1 LISIYLVDLTL
12 FVSMIE
18 LNYKE
23 LIKIFWGEYQKSTPS
38 VGRIH
43 QLLESRGEVVMND
56 HIAFRTFNHP
66 SINIDQTEK
75 VFLKCG
81 YVQKDTYDFEK
92 KKLVARHYEHPDPMA
107 PKVFIS
113 ELKLEEF
120 SQELRK
126 KVLYCISKIPQGL
139 LQTGMYIFSGRTW
152 GTISY
157 ETYKALL
164 EESEYAAWL
173 YVYGFCANH
182 FTVDVN
188 KLQTFDSLEE
198 LNVFLKSN
206 DFDLNQSGGEI
217 KGGPDKLL
225 AQSSTI
231 ADDRAVEF
239 AEGLYSIPS
248 CYYEFA
254 FRYPDLTGNLYQGFV
269 AQSADKIF
277 ESTNFLKPN

>member
-1 LISIYLVDLTL
+1 
-12 FVSMIE
+12 MID
-18 LNYKE
+18 LNYKS
-23 LIKIFWGEYQKSTPS
+23 LIKIFWSEYQKSTPS
-38 VGRIH
+38 VSRIH

-66 SINIDQTEK
+66 DINIDKTEQ
-75 VFLKCG
+75 VFLQCG
-81 YVQKDTYDFEK
+81 YVQKGTYDFEK

-126 KVLYCISKIPQGL
+126 IVLQSIAKIPRGL
-139 LQTGMYIFSGRTW
+139 LETGMYIFSGRTW

-157 ETYKALL
+157 QVYQQLQ

-198 LNVFLKSN
+198 LNDFLSAN
-206 DFDLNQSGGEI
+206 NFQLNQSGGEI
-217 KGGPDKLL
+217 KGGPEQLL

-231 ADDRAVEF
+231 ADDKAIEF
-239 AEGLYSIPS
+239 AEGLYSVPS

-254 FRYPDLTGNLYQGFV
+254 YRYPDLNGELYQGFV